1 MAEGRRP
8 DGQPTCGVWPKA
20 SLLCGTQV
28 TRVRI
33 DGGAVQ
39 SFISQ
44 GPTVI
49 NILFCKKEKEKKGF
63 CLLDEIC
70 ITVGPWLMKLCIT
83 PPSILTLVTWV
94 PQSKL
99 AFGQTSNVGWPS
111 GLRVVLQRCCNK
123 YV

>member
-8 DGQPTCGVWPKA
+8 NGQPTCGVWPKA

-49 NILFCKKEKEKKGF
+49 NISFCKKKKYIYIF
-63 CLLDEIC
+63 
-70 ITVGPWLMKLCIT
+70 PF
-83 PPSILTLVTWV
+83 LVTNEIGYV
-94 PQSKL
+94 IL
-99 AFGQTSNVGWPS
+99 ANTMAIM
-111 GLRVVLQRCCNK
+111 
-123 YV
+123 